1 MTSLRAC
8 LLLVGQRLLADKN
21 KLGPIAS
28 NKVRSSNLVGGLQ
41 QGVAY
46 STASTVTRKLNVN
59 GQLAHK
65 DKTFQTEIPEND
77 FPVLSKPVGGQLS

>member
-8 LLLVGQRLLADKN
+8 LLLVGLRLLTSWD
-21 KLGPIAS
+21 LQSAS
-28 NKVRSSNLVGGLQ
+28 TKVRSSNLVGGLQ
-41 QGVAY
+41 QGVAD